1 MARPPPSA
9 SEEEAVNQV
18 NKYEFMSLL
27 IFAFFA
33 VATALAF
40 ALRDDGRSR
49 RIYTQHDQWWPE
61 PEQRLDPAPKRA
73 ALPPAQPLVIE
84 ATTVKRRELER

>member
-1 MARPPPSA
+1 
-9 SEEEAVNQV
+9 V

-49 RIYTQHDQWWPE
+49 RIYTQHEQWWPE
-61 PEQRLDPAPKRA
+61 PEQRLDPAPRRA
-73 ALPPAQPLVIE
+73 ALPPAQPPAQPLVID
-84 ATTVKRRELER
+84 ATTAKRRELE